1 VEIAFQRSGGVA
13 GLTMGCEVDTEK
25 LPPAEARELE
35 ELVEKL
41 EASGAGSGG
50 PAQPD
55 RFQYELTVTR
65 GGKARSFQLAEQA
78 LTPEGRELVK
88 RLTERARKG

>member
-35 ELVEKL
+35 ALVEKV
-41 EASGAGSGG
+41 EASGAGA
-50 PAQPD
+50 PAKPD

-65 GGKARSFQLAEQA
+65 GGKSRSFQLGEQA